1 MYRFSLL
8 HVWALSLN
16 GLLCTVLEGVNDS
29 VFEFA
34 LVHSVDDA
42 DVLAWLRIS
51 SVEVPPVEHQLIR
64 KERILVKSF
73 KILTNMRFLLTNHSF
88 FKDFSSLGALGSAC
102 CKQENCPSSQHL
114 LLCLNLMQV
123 SRGKFAFA
131 AIAVRVCLAFAKDI
145 HASLIFNVDSPIP
158 W

>member
-16 GLLCTVLEGVNDS
+16 GLLCTVLEGVNDP

-51 SVEVPPVEHQLIR
+51 SVEVPPIEYQLIR
-64 KERILVKSF
+64 KERILVK
-73 KILTNMRFLLTNHSF
+73 
-88 FKDFSSLGALGSAC
+88 
-102 CKQENCPSSQHL
+102 
-114 LLCLNLMQV
+114 
-123 SRGKFAFA
+123 
-131 AIAVRVCLAFAKDI
+131 
-145 HASLIFNVDSPIP
+145 
-158 W
+158 